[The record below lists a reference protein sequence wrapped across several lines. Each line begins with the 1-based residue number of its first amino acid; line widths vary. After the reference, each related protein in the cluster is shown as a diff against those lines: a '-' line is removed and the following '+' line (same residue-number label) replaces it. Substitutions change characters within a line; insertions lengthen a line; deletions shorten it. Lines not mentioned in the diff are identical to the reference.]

1 MHCALKLPWV
11 TKELNELINKT
22 TKAVKTIEE
31 SERRWMFDDDISEC
45 DCEGLRGEL
54 TALRS
59 TYQECRGVSYDDYRI
74 EIEEE
79 IKTDVS

>member
-45 DCEGLRGEL
+45 DCEGFRGEL

-59 TYQECRGVSYDDYRI
+59 TYQGFLMTIIVLKLRR
-74 EIEEE
+74 
-79 IKTDVS
+79 KLRPM